1 MPIIVRQFQP
11 VYSLTAD
18 LSTPR
23 SDNSYI
29 IVRLFQP
36 VYSLV
41 AVEPL
46 QQGDKLVPLQLLAYQ
61 LLDLK
66 THRHTLCL
74 FI

>member
-1 MPIIVRQFQP
+1 MPIIVRLFQP
-11 VYSLTAD
+11 VYSLEAD

-29 IVRLFQP
+29 TVRLFQP

-46 QQGDKLVPLQLLAYQ
+46 QQGDKLVPFQLLAYQ
-61 LLDLK
+61 LLDLM
-66 THRHTLCL
+66 TVTQHYS
-74 FI
+74 I